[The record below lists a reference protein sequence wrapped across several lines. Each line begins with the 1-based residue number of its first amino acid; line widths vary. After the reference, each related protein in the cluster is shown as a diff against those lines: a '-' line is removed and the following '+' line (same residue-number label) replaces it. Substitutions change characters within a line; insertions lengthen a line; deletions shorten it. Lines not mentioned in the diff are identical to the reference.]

1 MYYSEDLVERIRQ
14 ENDIVDVIGSYI
26 RLNKAGVNYK
36 GLCPFHNEKTPSF
49 VVSHEKQMFKCFG
62 CGKGGNVVSFV
73 MEYENFT
80 FQEAIEMLAKRVN
93 IQLPKLGHS
102 KEEKEKYNMRAQ
114 ILDINKETAK
124 YYFYL
129 LKTNRGKLA
138 YNYLKNRQLKDETI
152 IHFGLGYSGKSNG
165 ELYKYLK
172 GKGYDDNIL
181 SKTGLFTFDERGVQE
196 KFWNRVMFPIMDVNK
211 KVIGFGGRVMG
222 DAKPKYLNSQ
232 ETIVFDKSRNL
243 YGLMFARNSKR
254 KNILIC
260 EGYMDV
266 IALHQAGFDNAVASL
281 GTAFTGLQA
290 NILKRYL
297 NEDEYVLLSYD
308 NDKAGLEAILKAN
321 SIIKDVG
328 LNTKVIDMQP
338 YKDPD
343 EFIKNLGAEEFEKR
357 IENAQNGFL
366 AEIQI
371 IQKKYNIKEPSQ
383 KTLFINDMVKRIV
396 EFFSD
401 DIERNNYVEALADK
415 YNIDYNNLKKMVNN
429 YGMKRKNINI
439 VQSTYSNIDKKISRN
454 RIEEAKRMFLEFLC
468 NDLNYIERVK
478 NVIQPDEFGEG
489 IYKDLVKEIFLQYEN
504 EKKIEPAKILD
515 KFEDKEENLQV
526 AQILNS
532 NLNLDVHAE
541 KEKEKAFI
549 NLVKLIKKANAD
561 DKFYKLSKEQMQ
573 AKLMEY
579 VNEKK
584 SIDNLRF

>member
-49 VVSHEKQMFKCFG
+49 VVSHGKQMFKCFG

-93 IQLPKLGHS
+93 IQLPKLEHS

-281 GTAFTGLQA
+281 GTAFTSLQA